1 MMAESRCPTRLT
13 LTTLVTLAVT
23 CGWWLAEG
31 HGQLST
37 TPTWEFLDLQVAPQ
51 PIVFERPQE
60 DASRLGPPADEVT
73 SPLVASDALMP
84 SSTADAS
91 RSGSDAGLIGRV
103 GYDRGFYIASDRGPD
118 RPVGDEAYF
127 LRFNGWG
134 HFRMTNSEAF
144 GGNDGFNQ
152 LQLKRARLI
161 FSGHAFTPAF
171 SWLVALDGRSQADG
185 AIRLLDYFLDYDLGS
200 AALGLES
207 KRLALKLGQYKIPFT
222 LSRFLSAQEM
232 QFTDRSVSSM
242 FFDANRSLAFGAYGE
257 RQHSASLWTWE
268 TAVFNGLVT
277 GGAET
282 GAAGG
287 LDNNFAVSGRLASYW
302 GGDWGSDDQCD
313 YDFHE
318 SPVYRLGGA
327 FAASS
332 IDRIGQTEF
341 GAIRVV
347 DDGQR
352 LANLLPAQ
360 VSGYRVNKYAVD
372 ASAKYRGWSVTSEY
386 YFRNIGGFQGDTLP
400 GLFDHGFSVDV
411 GYFVIP
417 QKMELLARWSR
428 VVGNSGTLGV
438 GDRSA
443 DERSLGGV
451 WYFRRHAAK
460 LTVDATYL
468 DGAPI
473 DAFSLDIFPGQ
484 AGWLMRTQLQFSF

>member
-1 MMAESRCPTRLT
+1 MALPLCQTRLVLIT
-13 LTTLVTLAVT
+13 LGTLVTL
-23 CGWWLAEG
+23 GGGWLAEG
-31 HGQLST
+31 RGQLAT
-37 TPTWEFLDLQVAPQ
+37 TSQWEFVDLDLAPQ
-51 PIVFERPQE
+51 PVVFPAAQDTIAVSE
-60 DASRLGPPADEVT
+60 SPADEVDLPLT
-73 SPLVASDALMP
+73 FAEPPQPSAAAEPIRPQSPPSLV
-84 SSTADAS
+84 
-91 RSGSDAGLIGRV
+91 GRA
-103 GYDRGFYIASDRGPD
+103 GYDRGFFIASDRGPD
-118 RPVGDEAYF
+118 RPAGDEAYF
-127 LRFNGWG
+127 LRLNGWG

-144 GGNDGFNQ
+144 GGNEGFNQ

-200 AALGLES
+200 AALGLDA
-207 KRLALKLGQYKIPFT
+207 KRLALKLGQYKVPFT

-257 RQHSASLWTWE
+257 SQQSAALWTWE

-287 LDNNFAVSGRLASYW
+287 LDNNFAVSGRLAIYL

-318 SPVYRLGGA
+318 SPAYRLGGA
-327 FAASS
+327 FAASN

-341 GAIRVV
+341 AAIRVA
-347 DDGQR
+347 DSGQR
-352 LANLLPAQ
+352 LSDLLPAQ
-360 VSGYRVNKYAVD
+360 VSGYRVNKYALD
-372 ASAKYRGWSVTSEY
+372 ASVKYRGWSMTTEY
-386 YFRNIGGFQGDTLP
+386 YFRNIGGFQGDSLP
-400 GLFDHGFSVDV
+400 GLFDHGFSLDV

-428 VVGNSGTLGV
+428 VVGNSGTLGL
-438 GDRSA
+438 GNRSA

-460 LTVDATYL
+460 LTVDASYL

-484 AGWLMRTQLQFSF
+484 RGWLMRTQLQFSF

>member
-1 MMAESRCPTRLT
+1 MMALSLCPTRFV
-13 LTTLVTLAVT
+13 LTTLVTLVT
-23 CGWWLAEG
+23 LWGGWLAEG
-31 HGQLST
+31 RGQRVT
-37 TPTWEFLDLQVAPQ
+37 TSQWEFVDLELAPQ
-51 PIVFERPQE
+51 SVVFPAAQEGTTRP
-60 DASRLGPPADEVT
+60 GADDE
-73 SPLVASDALMP
+73 SIDLPLVFAEPPP
-84 SSTADAS
+84 SSSVDTPP
-91 RSGSDAGLIGRV
+91 RSQSDAGLTGRV

-134 HFRMTNSEAF
+134 HFRMTNSEGF
-144 GGNDGFNQ
+144 GGNEGFNQ

-200 AALGLES
+200 EVFGLES

-257 RQHSASLWTWE
+257 NQQSAALWTWE
-268 TAVFNGLVT
+268 TAIFNGLVT

-287 LDNNFAVSGRLASYW
+287 LDNNTAVSGRLASYW

-318 SPVYRLGGA
+318 SLVYRLGGA

-347 DDGQR
+347 DSGQR

-360 VSGYRVNKYAVD
+360 VTGYRVNKYALD
-372 ASAKYRGWSVTSEY
+372 ASVKYRGWSMTSEY
-386 YFRNIGGFQGDTLP
+386 YFRNIGGFQGAALP

-417 QKMELLARWSR
+417 QKTELLARWSR
-428 VVGNSGTLGV
+428 VVGNSGTLGL
-438 GDRSA
+438 GNRSA
-443 DERSLGGV
+443 DERSLGGCGTSV
-451 WYFRRHAAK
+451 
-460 LTVDATYL
+460 VMQ
-468 DGAPI
+468 PN
-473 DAFSLDIFPGQ
+473 
-484 AGWLMRTQLQFSF
+484 